1 MDLSAFTIS
10 CVFYLRDSYHF
21 GIIAQHKL
29 LGGMRM
35 NVDLRLHVLF
45 LFQPQ
50 FYLIFLLT
58 NDGRWTLVYI
68 REAESDQGRDQREQR
83 EQRDHPHL
91 QAETNTKINK
101 ELKYNTEFRLI
112 IIQVKDWRLYR
123 LLWTTGQPHKKK
135 WTTLDARSES
145 LIQSSYIEPTT
156 SGRKSGACL
165 NHYHVMTNC
174 YL

>member
-35 NVDLRLHVLF
+35 NVDLGLHVLF
-45 LFQPQ
+45 LFQTQ

-68 REAESDQGRDQREQR
+68 REAETSQRRCGLPARAAARQTREETKKTPERPQR
-83 EQRDHPHL
+83 HQRDHLHTP
-91 QAETNTKINK
+91 AETSKYFGIKNLITKQCFDLLLYKSKIGAYTDCCGSTNK
-101 ELKYNTEFRLI
+101 NGQRWTPGQSLLSNFR
-112 IIQVKDWRLYR
+112 
-123 LLWTTGQPHKKK
+123 T
-135 WTTLDARSES
+135 
-145 LIQSSYIEPTT
+145 
-156 SGRKSGACL
+156 
-165 NHYHVMTNC
+165 
-174 YL
+174 